1 MLKLEVEVTK
11 TTTTI
16 ITITITITTTIIIS
30 KVVEIMVIKVNQM
43 IRVKLMREV
52 IKKKINSN
60 NNLNRQ

>member
-11 TTTTI
+11 TTTTTI
-16 ITITITITTTIIIS
+16 ITITITTTIIIS
-30 KVVEIMVIKVNQM
+30 KVVIKVNQM